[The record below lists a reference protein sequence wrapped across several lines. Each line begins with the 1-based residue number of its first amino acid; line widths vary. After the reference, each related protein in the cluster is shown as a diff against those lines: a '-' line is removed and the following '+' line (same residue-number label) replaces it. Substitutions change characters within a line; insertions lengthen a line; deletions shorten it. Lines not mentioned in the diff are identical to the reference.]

1 MNGNNNNYHYA
12 EYGDEM
18 SLASYNSIIGAVLF
32 WGFALSA
39 IIVHLAGDYFLTWN
53 PIVLV
58 IAYFVVAIVGVII
71 SRVSTVPAIS
81 FIGYNLVVVPFGA
94 VLSVIL
100 HGVKIVSV
108 LHAVAITA
116 GVMLIMLLLS
126 IAIPM
131 VFLKMGRILFVSL
144 FAVVILEIL
153 CLIFGWYHPTI
164 IDWIVAIIFSLYIG
178 FDWAVAQEKT
188 HTLDNAIDSCVDLYV
203 DAVNLF
209 IRIVSILNDN

>member
-1 MNGNNNNYHYA
+1 MNGNNYYRYA
-12 EYGDEM
+12 GNDNEM

-39 IIVHLAGDYFLTWN
+39 IIVRLAGDYFLTWN

-58 IAYFVVAIVGVII
+58 IAYFVVAIAGVLI
-71 SRVSTVPAIS
+71 SRVSNVPAIS

-100 HGVKIVSV
+100 HGVTAVSV
-108 LHAVAITA
+108 LHAIAITA
-116 GVMLIMLLLS
+116 GVMLVMLLLS
-126 IAIPM
+126 IAAPA
-131 VFLKMGRILFVSL
+131 VFLGMGRILFASL
-144 FAVVILEIL
+144 IIVVVIELL
-153 CLIFGWYHPTI
+153 CIIFGWYHPTI

-178 FDWAVAQEKT
+178 FDWAVAQEKP

-209 IRIVSILNDN
+209 VRILSILNDN